1 MKNVLH
7 EEKDFI
13 DIYFREKET
22 SLSHL
27 AEVTGGRVFF
37 PERLEDLR
45 SSYMRVAEELKSQ
58 YVLTFRPPAS
68 SEKQF
73 RTIEVVCTEDIG
85 RIYHRKKYS
94 WLGSEA
100 SGH

>member
-13 DIYFREKET
+13 DLYFREKEI

-27 AEVTGGRVFF
+27 AEATGGRVFF
-37 PERLEDLR
+37 PEKLEDLR
-45 SSYMRVAEELKSQ
+45 SSYMSVAEELKSQ

-68 SEKQF
+68 SEKAF
-73 RTIEVVCTEDIG
+73 RTIEVVCTQDIG
-85 RIYHRKKYS
+85 RIHHRKQYH
-94 WLGSEA
+94 WLGSEPPD
-100 SGH
+100 H